1 MWPAGAATRP
11 TSRRRRPAPGRGV
24 AGGAAAGTAVAGRW
38 GMAGAK
44 AGMGRDGE
52 LGRATAAM
60 RRWAAVRQTDART

>member
-1 MWPAGAATRP
+1 MWPAGTATRP
-11 TSRRRRPAPGRGV
+11 TSRLRRPAPGRG
-24 AGGAAAGTAVAGRW
+24 AAGTAVAGRW